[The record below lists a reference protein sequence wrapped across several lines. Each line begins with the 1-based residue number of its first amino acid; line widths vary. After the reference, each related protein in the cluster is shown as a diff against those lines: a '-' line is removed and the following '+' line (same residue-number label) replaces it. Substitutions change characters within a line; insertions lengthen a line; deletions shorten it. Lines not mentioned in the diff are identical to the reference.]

1 MNELTRLPRSLAGM
15 YSPILE
21 NIGQIEQRG
30 RTIAETIFKWL
41 LCADDARCRVT
52 IAACSGTISTEY
64 RSLSISD
71 ILDVCSTLVVY
82 DEPLDRFRFAH
93 LSVRESLESQPGYT
107 TFEANRSV
115 VERSLQTVTCHQ
127 PSGDPFWSYAIL
139 YWIFHFHRLE
149 EQHRKGVFEL
159 HAKRLPFN
167 GAGCSDAFNT
177 WVTEA
182 YRLNRGLLES
192 ESLPSQSELIYSP
205 SELARST
212 LQGIRMRIDYLY
224 SRK

>member
-1 MNELTRLPRSLAGM
+1 MLRD
-15 YSPILE
+15 
-21 NIGQIEQRG
+21 NI
-30 RTIAETIFKWL
+30 K
-41 LCADDARCRVT
+41 
-52 IAACSGTISTEY
+52 Y
-64 RSLSISD
+64 RSLSIPD

-82 DEPLDRFRFAH
+82 DESLDRFRFAH

-139 YWIFHFHRLE
+139 YWIFHYHRLG
-149 EQHRKGVFEL
+149 EQLRKEVFEL
-159 HAKRLPFN
+159 HGKRFLFN
-167 GAGCSDAFNT
+167 GATSAGSSDAFNT

-182 YRLNRGLLES
+182 YRLNHGLLES

-212 LQGIRMRIDYLY
+212 LQDIRMRIDYLY
-224 SRK
+224 SQKKCSKPCLPSFPQKSEYRGLPGYL